1 MAKQRRIALKLYE
14 WVEKRPYFHKMA
26 RKKIRKKKVWS
37 SIEPSTVK
45 SYSSASGRF
54 SHSGSHLMLT
64 HLLSFLGIEEE
75 AALVIDDEVRP
86 FAFISNGSTQVE
98 LIDFRYTRSMR
109 KRYTR
114 SMRKRYTRT

>member
-54 SHSGSHLMLT
+54 SHSGSHIIVAKMQVTPTLVSKKV
-64 HLLSFLGIEEE
+64 LLVF
-75 AALVIDDEVRP
+75 
-86 FAFISNGSTQVE
+86 GS
-98 LIDFRYTRSMR
+98 IA
-109 KRYTR
+109 
-114 SMRKRYTRT
+114 